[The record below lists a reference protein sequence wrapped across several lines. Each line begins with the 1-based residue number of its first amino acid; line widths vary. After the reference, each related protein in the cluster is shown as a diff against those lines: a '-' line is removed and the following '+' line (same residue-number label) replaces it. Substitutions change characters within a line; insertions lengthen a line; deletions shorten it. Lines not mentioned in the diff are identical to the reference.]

1 MWQLTNGKTKGHV
14 DRCGDRGATDY
25 KVEKDCH

>member
-1 MWQLTNGKTKGHV
+1 MWQLTSGETKGQV

-25 KVEKDCH
+25 KVEKDWH